1 LVVIGIGVVT
11 IGFFGAHSIAS
22 AWVGRR
28 ASGRRGQAA
37 ALYLFF
43 YYLGSSVLG
52 SAGGVAWTAAGWSG
66 VTLFCLMLGAIAI
79 GGAVALARVPPLPA
93 PAEPG

>member
-1 LVVIGIGVVT
+1 MLGIATVT
-11 IGFFGAHSIAS
+11 VGFFGAHSIAS

-28 ASGRRGQAA
+28 AGTAKGRAS

-52 SAGGVAWTAAGWSG
+52 SAGGVAWTWRQWPG
-66 VTLFCLMLGAIAI
+66 VVWFCLLLSAIALA
-79 GGAVALARVPPLPA
+79 GAAALARVRPLA
-93 PAEPG
+93 A